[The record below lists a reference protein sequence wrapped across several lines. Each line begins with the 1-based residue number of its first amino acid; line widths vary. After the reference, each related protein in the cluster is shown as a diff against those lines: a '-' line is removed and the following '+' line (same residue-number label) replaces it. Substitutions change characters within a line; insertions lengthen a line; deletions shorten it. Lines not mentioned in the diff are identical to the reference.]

1 MNKALLSERFQARKD
16 DLSNDARV
24 VLALYLEHTL
34 SRQDIAERL
43 SAPPFQVKR
52 RLAKAL
58 LELRKVSGD
67 PDYLKAMEILRSNP

>member
-24 VLALYLEHTL
+24 VLALYLEHAL

-43 SAPPFQVKR
+43 SAPPFQVKKR
-52 RLAKAL
+52 VAKAL